1 MINIKGYRV
10 ELLTMS
16 SQSSA
21 GCFQNL
27 VLEDV
32 KETGKELGLGSY
44 GVVIEVY
51 YSGTKCAAKRIHKIL
66 LQHDHEVS

>member
-1 MINIKGYRV
+1 M
-10 ELLTMS
+10 
-16 SQSSA
+16 SSA

-44 GVVIEVY
+44 GVVIEAY